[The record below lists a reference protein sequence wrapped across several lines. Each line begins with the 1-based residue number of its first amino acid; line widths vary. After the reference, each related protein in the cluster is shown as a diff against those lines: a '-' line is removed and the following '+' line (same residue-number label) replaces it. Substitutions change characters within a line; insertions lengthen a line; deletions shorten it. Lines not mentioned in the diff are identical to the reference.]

1 MPASALGIV
10 VAALGGLAVGIE
22 RQWSGHATGPRAH
35 FAGIR
40 TFTLLGGAG
49 GLAGWLWA
57 AGLPAVA
64 IVLIAAAATLI
75 VAAYVAASRVDVDA
89 TTEVSALVVL
99 TAGILAGL
107 GYYVLASATVAV
119 VTLILVEKSRLHAMV
134 ARIDDEP
141 LRAAA
146 RFGVMAVVI
155 LPLLPEGPYG
165 PGVGVRP
172 RELWLLVLFFSGLNF
187 AGYIGRRSVGAR
199 YGYPLAGLLGG
210 LVSSTNVTYSFARQS
225 GPTAHGRLGLA
236 YGVVAACATLFVR
249 VAVATA
255 ALNAR
260 LLSTL
265 WPYLVPPFVVGVAAV
280 GLGLRHMHRE
290 PEVADHPRNPLRVLE
305 AAQMAVIFQVVL
317 FLVDAA
323 RRLGGDAGVVV
334 SGAVVGLTDLDA
346 LTLSMARAAG
356 QAITPELAGQAIAAG
371 LISNTIVKIAIA
383 VLLGAPKF
391 RGVVAASLGAMIAV
405 LVATLVVMR

>member
-1 MPASALGIV
+1 
-10 VAALGGLAVGIE
+10 
-22 RQWSGHATGPRAH
+22 
-35 FAGIR
+35 
-40 TFTLLGGAG
+40 
-49 GLAGWLWA
+49 
-57 AGLPAVA
+57 
-64 IVLIAAAATLI
+64 
-75 VAAYVAASRVDVDA
+75 
-89 TTEVSALVVL
+89 
-99 TAGILAGL
+99 
-107 GYYVLASATVAV
+107 
-119 VTLILVEKSRLHAMV
+119 MV

-155 LPLLPEGPYG
+155 LPMLPEGPYG
-165 PGVGVRP
+165 PGVGIRP

-187 AGYIGRRSVGAR
+187 AGYVARRAVGAR

-210 LVSSTNVTYSFARQS
+210 LVSSTNVTFSFARQS

-236 YGVVAACATLFVR
+236 YGVVAACTTLFVR

-265 WPYLVPPFVVGVAAV
+265 WPYLIPPFVVGTAAV
-280 GLGLRHMHRE
+280 GLGIRHMHRE
-290 PEVADHPRNPLRVLE
+290 PEVADPPRNPLRVFE
-305 AAQMAVIFQVVL
+305 AVQMAVIFQVVL

-323 RRLGGDAGVVV
+323 QRFGGGAGVVV

-346 LTLSMARAAG
+346 LTLSMARSAG
-356 QAITPELAGQAIAAG
+356 QSIPPDVAGQAIAAG
-371 LISNTIVKIAIA
+371 LISNTVVKITIA
-383 VLLGAPKF
+383 VLLGAPGF

-405 LVATLVVMR
+405 LVAALVVMR